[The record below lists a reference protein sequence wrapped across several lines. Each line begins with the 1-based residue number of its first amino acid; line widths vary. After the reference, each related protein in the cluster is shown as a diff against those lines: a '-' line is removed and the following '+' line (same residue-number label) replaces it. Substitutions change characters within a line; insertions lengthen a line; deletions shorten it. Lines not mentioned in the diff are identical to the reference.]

1 MQHQN
6 IDTRVYRCL
15 QWIDVAANM
24 QVADVLHR
32 AASCYCCKQE
42 YLLRIVTNKIVCLH
56 LFMHLFMSPIYAP
69 QHKNDAEIGKFF
81 MLWDETILGAK
92 KEGEKKEESSC
103 CLRRIECKQKGAKD
117 CLCSSVML
125 LKTCNLSILDLL

>member
-1 MQHQN
+1 MWYQ
-6 IDTRVYRCL
+6 
-15 QWIDVAANM
+15 
-24 QVADVLHR
+24 
-32 AASCYCCKQE
+32 
-42 YLLRIVTNKIVCLH
+42 RIQIPYHTPTKKAKERNWG
-56 LFMHLFMSPIYAP
+56 
-69 QHKNDAEIGKFF
+69 NFF